1 MLTSSNQYL
10 RPEFLSPLP
19 TTVNSTPFDDYY
31 VTFNNFYISTQSRLF
46 CLVQLDAKKSPLAL
60 LAQTCSNI
68 GADNPNIKPIIPPL
82 EKPKDQEKNKNRS
95 SLSSSTS
102 SSSQLDDKPSFKPY
116 ESAKKEDSS
125 NGDIGGGKRSPSSK
139 SGSPAASRI
148 ASSSPAASSVGSSGK
163 ASPTASENG
172 NSKSDASSS
181 SVTATTT
188 SSSTPSSHNTLSGL
202 GYGGAAAMGLDLARD
217 VSKETLSHL
226 TSLSAAYKG
235 LNPLANCC
243 SPLMGHLPVDGV
255 GAAHSFSQS
264 IANQASA
271 ALKLGSYPVGSPL
284 SPYVGYARIK
294 TASGGTTLVPVCRD
308 PFCTNCQMSM
318 QSAQL
323 GVCPSGCTQCSHD
336 RLGAPPGLGLNPGLI
351 PGLGSVPVSLASQL
365 YPGAHSMLARPNVC
379 SWMVGDTYCGKRFST
394 SEELLQH
401 LRTHTNLSVTDSS
414 SLPLLSPSLTVPS
427 PSLSAAACHL
437 HYSTAPSLTTQ
448 AGLRRTYPTSLS
460 PVSSLSARY
469 HPYKA
474 PIPGFPGTP
483 FAPLPHP
490 SLGMYYSPYSLYG
503 QRLGP
508 PVHP

>member
-19 TTVNSTPFDDYY
+19 TT
-31 VTFNNFYISTQSRLF
+31 
-46 CLVQLDAKKSPLAL
+46 LDAKKSPLAL

-82 EKPKDQEKNKNRS
+82 EKPKDQDKSKGKSS
-95 SLSSSTS
+95 SLSSSSTS

-116 ESAKKEDSS
+116 ESAKKEDSAS
-125 NGDIGGGKRSPSSK
+125 NGDVGGGKKSPSSSSK
-139 SGSPAASRI
+139 SPPRV
-148 ASSSPAASSVGSSGK
+148 ASSSPAASIASSGK
-163 ASPTASENG
+163 ASPTASEG
-172 NSKSDASSS
+172 GHSKSDASSCS
-181 SVTATTT
+181 ATAITTT
-188 SSSTPSSHNTLSGL
+188 TSSSSSTPSSQNTLSGL
-202 GYGGAAAMGLDLARD
+202 GYGGAAALGLDLARD
-217 VSKETLSHL
+217 KDALSQL

-243 SPLMGHLPVDGV
+243 SPLLAGHLPGSVDGSFP
-255 GAAHSFSQS
+255 GAALASQ
-264 IANQASA
+264 
-271 ALKLGSYPVGSPL
+271 ALKLGGYPVGSPL
-284 SPYVGYARIK
+284 SPYVGYARVK
-294 TASGGTTLVPVCRD
+294 TAGGGTSLVPVCRD

-336 RLGAPPGLGLNPGLI
+336 RLGQSLGLNPGLV
-351 PGLGSVPVSLASQL
+351 PPGMGSGGLGSPL
-365 YPGAHSMLARPNVC
+365 YPGAAAAHSMLTRPNVC

-414 SLPLLSPSLTVPS
+414 ALPLLSPSLSVPS
-427 PSLSAAACHL
+427 VSLSAAAAACHL
-437 HYSTAPSLTTQ
+437 HYSTAPSLTTP

-460 PVSSLSARY
+460 PVGSLSARY
-469 HPYKA
+469 HPYKP
-474 PIPGFPGTP
+474 PIPTFPGTP

-490 SLGMYYSPYSLYG
+490 SLGMYYSPYGLYG

>member
-19 TTVNSTPFDDYY
+19 TT
-31 VTFNNFYISTQSRLF
+31 
-46 CLVQLDAKKSPLAL
+46 LDAKKSPLAL

-82 EKPKDQEKNKNRS
+82 EKPKDQDKSKGKSS
-95 SLSSSTS
+95 SLSSSSTS

-116 ESAKKEDSS
+116 ESAKKEDSTS
-125 NGDIGGGKRSPSSK
+125 NGDVGGGKKSPSSSSK
-139 SGSPAASRI
+139 SPPRV
-148 ASSSPAASSVGSSGK
+148 ASSSPAASIASSGK
-163 ASPTASENG
+163 ASPAASEG
-172 NSKSDASSS
+172 GHSKSDTSSGSATAITTTTSSS
-181 SVTATTT
+181 S
-188 SSSTPSSHNTLSGL
+188 SSSTPSSQNTLSGL
-202 GYGGAAAMGLDLARD
+202 GYGGAAALGLDLARD
-217 VSKETLSHL
+217 KDALSQL

-243 SPLMGHLPVDGV
+243 SPLLAGHLPGSMDGAFP
-255 GAAHSFSQS
+255 GAALASQ
-264 IANQASA
+264 
-271 ALKLGSYPVGSPL
+271 ALKLGGYPVGSPL
-284 SPYVGYARIK
+284 SPYVGYARVK
-294 TASGGTTLVPVCRD
+294 TAGGGTSLVPVCRD

-336 RLGAPPGLGLNPGLI
+336 RLGQGLGLNPALMP
-351 PGLGSVPVSLASQL
+351 PGLGSAAGGLGSPL
-365 YPGAHSMLARPNVC
+365 YPGAAAAHSMLTRPNVC

-414 SLPLLSPSLTVPS
+414 ALPLLSPSLSVPS
-427 PSLSAAACHL
+427 AAPSGLSAAAAACHL
-437 HYSTAPSLTTQ
+437 HYSTAPSLTTP

-460 PVSSLSARY
+460 PVGSLSARY
-469 HPYKA
+469 HPYKP
-474 PIPGFPGTP
+474 PIPTFPGTP

-490 SLGMYYSPYSLYG
+490 SLGMYYSPYGLYG

>member
-1 MLTSSNQYL
+1 MFS
-10 RPEFLSPLP
+10 FLFSFL
-19 TTVNSTPFDDYY
+19 F
-31 VTFNNFYISTQSRLF
+31 TFS
-46 CLVQLDAKKSPLAL
+46 QLDAKKSPLAL

-82 EKPKDQEKNKNRS
+82 EKPKDQDKSKGKSS
-95 SLSSSTS
+95 SLSSSSTS

-116 ESAKKEDSS
+116 ESAKKEDSAS
-125 NGDIGGGKRSPSSK
+125 NGDVGGGKKSPSSSSK
-139 SGSPAASRI
+139 SPPRV
-148 ASSSPAASSVGSSGK
+148 ASSSPAASIASSGK
-163 ASPTASENG
+163 ASPTASEG
-172 NSKSDASSS
+172 GHSKSDASSCS
-181 SVTATTT
+181 ATAITTT
-188 SSSTPSSHNTLSGL
+188 TSSSSSTPSSQNTLSGL
-202 GYGGAAAMGLDLARD
+202 GYGGAAALGLDLARD
-217 VSKETLSHL
+217 KDALSQL

-243 SPLMGHLPVDGV
+243 SPLLAGHLPGSVDGSFP
-255 GAAHSFSQS
+255 GAALASQ
-264 IANQASA
+264 
-271 ALKLGSYPVGSPL
+271 ALKLGGYPVGSPL
-284 SPYVGYARIK
+284 SPYVGYARVK
-294 TASGGTTLVPVCRD
+294 TAGGGTSLVPVCRD

-336 RLGAPPGLGLNPGLI
+336 RLGQSLGLNPGLV
-351 PGLGSVPVSLASQL
+351 PPGMGSGGLGSPL
-365 YPGAHSMLARPNVC
+365 YPGAAAAHSMLTRPNVC

-414 SLPLLSPSLTVPS
+414 ALPLLSPSLSVPS
-427 PSLSAAACHL
+427 VSLSAAAAACHL
-437 HYSTAPSLTTQ
+437 HYSTAPSLTTP

-460 PVSSLSARY
+460 PVGSLSARY
-469 HPYKA
+469 HPYKP
-474 PIPGFPGTP
+474 PIPTFPGTP

-490 SLGMYYSPYSLYG
+490 SLGMYYSPYGLYG

>member
-19 TTVNSTPFDDYY
+19 TT
-31 VTFNNFYISTQSRLF
+31 
-46 CLVQLDAKKSPLAL
+46 LDAKKSPLAL

-82 EKPKDQEKNKNRS
+82 EKPKDQDKSKGKSS
-95 SLSSSTS
+95 SLSSSSTS

-116 ESAKKEDSS
+116 ESAKKEDSAS
-125 NGDIGGGKRSPSSK
+125 NGDVGGGKKSPSSSSK
-139 SGSPAASRI
+139 SPPRV
-148 ASSSPAASSVGSSGK
+148 ASSSPAASIASSGK
-163 ASPTASENG
+163 ASPTASEG
-172 NSKSDASSS
+172 GHSKSDASSGS
-181 SVTATTT
+181 ATAITTT
-188 SSSTPSSHNTLSGL
+188 TSSSSSTPSSQNTLSGL
-202 GYGGAAAMGLDLARD
+202 GYGGAAALGLDLARD
-217 VSKETLSHL
+217 KDALSQL

-243 SPLMGHLPVDGV
+243 SPLLAGHLPGGMDGSFP
-255 GAAHSFSQS
+255 GAALASQ
-264 IANQASA
+264 

-284 SPYVGYARIK
+284 SPYVGYARVK
-294 TASGGTTLVPVCRD
+294 TAGGGTSLVPVCRD

-336 RLGAPPGLGLNPGLI
+336 RLGQSLGLNPALVPPGMGSS
-351 PGLGSVPVSLASQL
+351 GLGSPL
-365 YPGAHSMLARPNVC
+365 YPGAAAAHSMLTRPNVC

-414 SLPLLSPSLTVPS
+414 ALPLLSPSLSVPS
-427 PSLSAAACHL
+427 VSLSAAAAACHL
-437 HYSTAPSLTTQ
+437 HYSTAPSLTTP

-460 PVSSLSARY
+460 PVGSLSARY
-469 HPYKA
+469 HPYKP
-474 PIPGFPGTP
+474 PIPTFPGTP

-490 SLGMYYSPYSLYG
+490 SLGMYYSPYGLYG

>member
-19 TTVNSTPFDDYY
+19 TT
-31 VTFNNFYISTQSRLF
+31 
-46 CLVQLDAKKSPLAL
+46 LDAKKSPLAL

-82 EKPKDQEKNKNRS
+82 EKPKDQDKSKGKSS
-95 SLSSSTS
+95 SLSSSSTS

-116 ESAKKEDSS
+116 ESAKKEDGAS
-125 NGDIGGGKRSPSSK
+125 NGDVGGGKKSPSSSSK
-139 SGSPAASRI
+139 SPPRV
-148 ASSSPAASSVGSSGK
+148 ASSSPAASIASSGK
-163 ASPTASENG
+163 ASPTASEG
-172 NSKSDASSS
+172 GHSKSDASSGS
-181 SVTATTT
+181 ATAITTT
-188 SSSTPSSHNTLSGL
+188 TSSSSSSTPSSQNTLSGL
-202 GYGGAAAMGLDLARD
+202 GYGGAAALGLDLARD
-217 VSKETLSHL
+217 KDALSQL

-243 SPLMGHLPVDGV
+243 SPLLAGHLPNAVDNAFQ
-255 GAAHSFSQS
+255 GAALASQ
-264 IANQASA
+264 

-284 SPYVGYARIK
+284 SPYVGYARVK
-294 TASGGTTLVPVCRD
+294 TAGGGTSLVPVCRD

-323 GVCPSGCTQCSHD
+323 GVCPSGCSQCSHD
-336 RLGAPPGLGLNPGLI
+336 RLAPGLGLNPAALMP
-351 PGLGSVPVSLASQL
+351 PGLGSPL
-365 YPGAHSMLARPNVC
+365 YPGSAAHSMLTRPNVC

-414 SLPLLSPSLTVPS
+414 ALPLLSPSLSVPS
-427 PSLSAAACHL
+427 APSGLSAAAAACHL
-437 HYSTAPSLTTQ
+437 HYSTAPSLTTP

-460 PVSSLSARY
+460 PVGSLSARY
-469 HPYKA
+469 HPYKP
-474 PIPGFPGTP
+474 PIPAFPGTP

-490 SLGMYYSPYSLYG
+490 SLGMYYSPYGLYG

>member
-19 TTVNSTPFDDYY
+19 TT
-31 VTFNNFYISTQSRLF
+31 
-46 CLVQLDAKKSPLAL
+46 LDAKKSPLAL

-82 EKPKDQEKNKNRS
+82 EKPKDQDKNKNKS

-125 NGDIGGGKRSPSSK
+125 NGDIGGGKKSPSSK
-139 SGSPAASRI
+139 SGSPPASRL
-148 ASSSPAASSVGSSGK
+148 ASSSPAASSVASSGK
-163 ASPTASENG
+163 ASPAASENG
-172 NSKSDASSS
+172 NSKSESSLS
-181 SVTATTT
+181 SGSTTATTT
-188 SSSTPSSHNTLSGL
+188 SSSTPSSQNTLSGL
-202 GYGGAAAMGLDLARD
+202 GYGGAAALGLDLARD
-217 VSKETLSHL
+217 ISKDTLSHL
-226 TSLSAAYKG
+226 QSLSAAYKG

-243 SPLMGHLPVDGV
+243 SPLMGHLPVDG
-255 GAAHSFSQS
+255 GAHSFPPGLSS
-264 IANQASA
+264 QASA

-284 SPYVGYARIK
+284 SPYVGYARVK

-336 RLGAPPGLGLNPGLI
+336 RLGQGLGLSPGL
-351 PGLGSVPVSLASQL
+351 VPSLAQSQASLASQL

-414 SLPLLSPSLTVPS
+414 ALPLLSPSLTVPS
-427 PSLSAAACHL
+427 PSMSAAACHL
-437 HYSTAPSLTTQ
+437 HYSTAPSLTTP

-469 HPYKA
+469 HPYKP
-474 PIPGFPGTP
+474 PIPAFPGSP

-490 SLGMYYSPYSLYG
+490 SLGMYYSPYSIYG

>member
-19 TTVNSTPFDDYY
+19 TT
-31 VTFNNFYISTQSRLF
+31 
-46 CLVQLDAKKSPLAL
+46 LDAKKSPLAL

-82 EKPKDQEKNKNRS
+82 EKPKDQDKSKGKS
-95 SLSSSTS
+95 SSSTS

-116 ESAKKEDSS
+116 ESAKKEDSAP
-125 NGDIGGGKRSPSSK
+125 NGDVGGGKKSPSSSSK
-139 SGSPAASRI
+139 SPPRV
-148 ASSSPAASSVGSSGK
+148 ASSSPAASIASSGK
-163 ASPTASENG
+163 ASPTASEH
-172 NSKSDASSS
+172 SKSDASSGS
-181 SVTATTT
+181 ATAITTT
-188 SSSTPSSHNTLSGL
+188 TSSSSSTPSSQNTLSGL
-202 GYGGAAAMGLDLARD
+202 GYGGAAALGLDLARD
-217 VSKETLSHL
+217 KDALSQL

-243 SPLMGHLPVDGV
+243 SPLLAGHLPGAVDGGAFP
-255 GAAHSFSQS
+255 GAALASQ
-264 IANQASA
+264 

-284 SPYVGYARIK
+284 SPYVGYARVK
-294 TASGGTTLVPVCRD
+294 TAGGGTSLVPVCRD

-336 RLGAPPGLGLNPGLI
+336 RLAPAGLGLNPALVP
-351 PGLGSVPVSLASQL
+351 PGLGSGSLGSPL
-365 YPGAHSMLARPNVC
+365 YPGAHSMLTRPNVC

-414 SLPLLSPSLTVPS
+414 ALPLLSPSLSVPS
-427 PSLSAAACHL
+427 APSGLSAAAAACHL
-437 HYSTAPSLTTQ
+437 HYSTAPSLTTP

-460 PVSSLSARY
+460 PVGSLSARY
-469 HPYKA
+469 HPYKPPLPA
-474 PIPGFPGTP
+474 FPGTP

-490 SLGMYYSPYSLYG
+490 SLGMYYSPYGLYG